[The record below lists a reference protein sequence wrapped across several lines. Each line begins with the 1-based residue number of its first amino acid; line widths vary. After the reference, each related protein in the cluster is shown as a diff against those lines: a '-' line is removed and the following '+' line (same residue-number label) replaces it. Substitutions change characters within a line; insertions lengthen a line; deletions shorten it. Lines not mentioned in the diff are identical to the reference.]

1 MRIAQVAPLYESV
14 PPRFYG
20 GTERVVSWLTEKLAA
35 MGHDVTLFASGES
48 VTNATLFAPCRKAL
62 RLDPDCV
69 DSMANHMLMIEQVM
83 SRASDFDLIH
93 FHIDYLHFPTSR
105 RERIP
110 SLTTLHGRLDIPDLA
125 AIFKEF
131 TDMPLVSISD
141 AQRKPL
147 SWANWA
153 GTVHHGL
160 PADSLSLHEKQGR
173 YLAFLGRISPEKR
186 LDRAIEI
193 AIRSGMKLKIAAKI
207 DRADRE
213 YFECRIKH
221 LLDHPLVEFIG
232 EIGNSE
238 KDEFLGNAAALLFPI
253 AWPEPFG
260 LVMIESM
267 ACGTPIIAFPC
278 GSVTEII
285 AEGVCGYIVN
295 DLDEA
300 VAAVRHI
307 DRLDRRKCRQYFEM
321 NFTDKRMACDYLKIY
336 QKLAES
342 KLASIPVEEE
352 VLNWMEVESPTPST
366 T

>member
-14 PPRFYG
+14 PPRLYG
-20 GTERVVSWLTEKLAA
+20 GTERVVSWLTEKLVA
-35 MGHDVTLFASGES
+35 MGHDVTLFASGDS
-48 VTNATLFAPCRKAL
+48 VTNATLCAPCKRAL
-62 RLDPDCV
+62 RLDPACV

-83 SRASDFDLIH
+83 SRADEFDLVH
-93 FHIDYLHFPTSR
+93 FHVDYLHFPTSR

-110 SLTTLHGRLDIPDLA
+110 SLTTLHGRLDIPDLV
-125 AIFKEF
+125 AIYKEF

-141 AQRKPL
+141 SQRRPL
-147 SWANWA
+147 SWANWV
-153 GTVHHGL
+153 GTVYHGL
-160 PADSLSLHEKQGR
+160 PADSLDLHEKKGK

-186 LDRAIEI
+186 VDRAIEI

-213 YFECRIKH
+213 YFECKIKH

-232 EIGNSE
+232 EIGHSE

-278 GSVTEII
+278 GSVPEVITD
-285 AEGVCGYIVN
+285 GVCGFIVK
-295 DLDEA
+295 DMDEA
-300 VAAVRHI
+300 VAAVGRI
-307 DRLDRRKCRQYFEM
+307 DDIDRRKCRQYFERH
-321 NFTDKRMACDYLKIY
+321 FTDTRMASDYVKIY
-336 QKLAES
+336 EKLADPKS
-342 KLASIPVEEE
+342 ASIPVEEE